1 MQKDIGQFYTK
12 PILILIGIFVLTYFV
27 QYVVQDPRDFL
38 VYHHGARGVFEGTR
52 PVYGENS
59 GVGSPMIYR
68 YPPLFLLVFA
78 PLSILPLQISAAVWV
93 IGKIMLLIVL
103 IRSFYSKVKSS
114 GKVQEWIVPLLLAGP
129 YIVQEFRSGNA
140 QFFIFAMVALA
151 LIHLRTHPNAAAF
164 TLATAIN
171 LKVWPLF
178 FVPYLAFKKEWRVT
192 SCILVFTICL
202 AMLPMVY
209 FGFSENIQLLEQW
222 FSQEILP
229 QFADSQ
235 TWFSIS
241 NPPPNQSLRGVL
253 MRYFTVIDYTKLSDT
268 NYQMVHMVSLNPD
281 MIRALCLGLLFIGYA
296 GLLLLARS
304 RAQSF
309 GEVENGVAFCA
320 LVLFETASH
329 FSRVVLLWPA
339 MLAGLIVAQ
348 HIEVPKWVRTFIYA
362 ALVIS
367 IAQPFV
373 PGASSQRLM
382 QVLGF
387 DFWVTILLTITMVW
401 ASVTLIFQKK

>member
-1 MQKDIGQFYTK
+1 
-12 PILILIGIFVLTYFV
+12 
-27 QYVVQDPRDFL
+27 
-38 VYHHGARGVFEGTR
+38 
-52 PVYGENS
+52 
-59 GVGSPMIYR
+59 
-68 YPPLFLLVFA
+68 
-78 PLSILPLQISAAVWV
+78 
-93 IGKIMLLIVL
+93 
-103 IRSFYSKVKSS
+103 
-114 GKVQEWIVPLLLAGP
+114 
-129 YIVQEFRSGNA
+129 
-140 QFFIFAMVALA
+140 
-151 LIHLRTHPNAAAF
+151 
-164 TLATAIN
+164 
-171 LKVWPLF
+171 
-178 FVPYLAFKKEWRVT
+178 
-192 SCILVFTICL
+192 
-202 AMLPMVY
+202 MLPMIY

-222 FSQEILP
+222 FKQEILP

-268 NYQMVHMVSLNPD
+268 NYQMVHMASLNPD
-281 MIRALCLGLLFIGYA
+281 MVRALCLGLLFIGYA
-296 GLLLLARS
+296 GLLILARAKAKS
-304 RAQSF
+304 S

-348 HIEVPKWVRTFIYA
+348 HAEIPKWVRMFIYT

-367 IAQPFV
+367 IAQPFI

-387 DFWVTILLTITMVW
+387 DFWVTSLLTVTMVW
-401 ASVTLIFQKK
+401 ASITSIFLKK

>member
-12 PILILIGIFVLTYFV
+12 PILILIGILVLTYFV

-38 VYHHGARGVFEGTR
+38 VYHHGARGVFEVTR
-52 PVYGENS
+52 PVYGDNS

-192 SCILVFTICL
+192 SCILVFTIFL

-348 HIEVPKWVRTFIYA
+348 HIGVPKWVRTFIYA